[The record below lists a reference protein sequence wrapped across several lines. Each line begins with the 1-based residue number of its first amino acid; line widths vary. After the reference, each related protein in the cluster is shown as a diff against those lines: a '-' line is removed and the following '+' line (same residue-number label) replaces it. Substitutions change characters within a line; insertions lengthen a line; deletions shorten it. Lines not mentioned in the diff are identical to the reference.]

1 MVHTPG
7 PGRPGPRPA
16 RDQVTAWIAAPT
28 LQPCPGRPWGALQPD
43 RLAERHIG
51 RILDTDPAI
60 AEHLINGADDAQ
72 TAQLLTDYSRAAAHP
87 ASTAASTPTSP
98 A

>member
-1 MVHTPG
+1 MSQRRSRSRAQRTLT
-7 PGRPGPRPA
+7 RRRSRA
-16 RDQVTAWIAAPT
+16 RTAWT
-28 LQPCPGRPWGALQPD
+28 CRWGALQPD

-72 TAQLLTDYSRAAAHP
+72 TAQLLTGYSRAAAHLP
-87 ASTAASTPTSP
+87 STAASTPTSP